1 LKPLRASEMHDP
13 NKVARVNLSRHLPV
27 SLICLII
34 LLCSQLEVLADRGR
48 PHINSDSGFNRLLT
62 DKNTPLRGVSLSW
75 DGGDNAT
82 HTGAAVM
89 PTQSQLNAL
98 STVYGL
104 NSLHVYLEMDC
115 PIGGHNHVVGQNAA
129 ICDQLVEMTAQAN
142 LYLIIT
148 IGCGNNNGQI
158 ASMAWAQQFWNF
170 YAPRYK
176 DRTHVIYET
185 HNEPG
190 PYNPAAWSTSDWE
203 NQVVLYNTIRSKA
216 PNTHIMTCSFMSFN
230 SGREALDG
238 IGYMRWRGV
247 DFSNASVAF
256 HGYETMASVDA
267 CISEFKYDTG
277 GGMTPALICTEFD
290 PGTSYS
296 GFNNMIE
303 SHQLGWLEF
312 TFLGASDGD
321 LQWFKGA
328 MDDNNVVWTP
338 DYGNWPTASAGGPI
352 GQTIGIRGS
361 NGLYVSSENGLSP
374 MNCDRQS
381 PQEWEQF
388 TVVDAGNGLI
398 ALRGNNGRYVS
409 SENGQS
415 GILCNRLSI
424 GDWEAFS
431 WVDFGNGTFGLQG
444 NNGRFV
450 SSEDGNSEMMC
461 NRITADIWEKF
472 TWEVASGARVT
483 TGEIVKLQT
492 DAEVKI
498 YPNPAVESFTI
509 DAADFDQ
516 VKVVDLSGRT
526 VYSSLLETGQLKVSS
541 LSSGAYVVILSS
553 PEQTISKKLVIK

>member
-1 LKPLRASEMHDP
+1 MVLM
-13 NKVARVNLSRHLPV
+13 LSLHLNV
-27 SLICLII
+27 F
-34 LLCSQLEVLADRGR
+34 ADRGR
-48 PHINSDSGFNRLLT
+48 PHISSELGFNRLLT
-62 DKNTPLRGVSLSW
+62 DNNTPLRGVSLSW

-104 NSLHVYLEMDC
+104 NSLHVYLEMNC
-115 PIGGHNHVVGQNAA
+115 PIGAHNHAVGQNAA
-129 ICDQLVEMTAQAN
+129 ICDQLVDMTAQAN

-203 NQVVLYNTIRSKA
+203 NQVVLYNTIRSNA
-216 PNTHIMTCSFMSFN
+216 PDTHIMTCSFMSFN

-290 PGTSYS
+290 PSTSYS

-328 MDDNNVVWTP
+328 MNENNVVWTP
-338 DYGNWPTASAGGPI
+338 DYGNWPRPSGSSAPI
-352 GQTIGIRGS
+352 GQTIWIQGS
-361 NGLYVSSENGLSP
+361 NGKFVSSENGQSA
-374 MNCDRQS
+374 MNCNRQD
-381 PQEWEQF
+381 PLEWEQF
-388 TVVDAGNGLI
+388 TVVDAGNGKI
-398 ALRGNNGRYVS
+398 ALRGSNNRYVS
-409 SENGQS
+409 SENGQA
-415 GILCNRLSI
+415 GMQCNRLTFD
-424 GDWEAFS
+424 GWEEFT
-431 WVDFGNGTFGLQG
+431 WVSTG
-444 NNGRFV
+444 NNTFRLRGNNNEYV
-450 SSEDGNSEMMC
+450 SSEDGNSAMMC
-461 NRITADIWEKF
+461 NRPGPGDWETF
-472 TWEVASGARVT
+472 TWGGISGARMD
-483 TGEIVKLQT
+483 TGE
-492 DAEVKI
+492 AEESFAAADIRI
-498 YPNPAVESFTI
+498 YPNPTSSAITI
-509 DAADFDQ
+509 DAEDFDQ
-516 VKVVDLSGRT
+516 VEIMDIGGRS
-526 VYSSLLETGQLKVSS
+526 VYSSKVDNAQIDVSS
-541 LSSGAYVVILSS
+541 FKKGVYVVVLSNATQS
-553 PEQTISKKLVIK
+553 IKKQLIVN